1 VAGLGSSTRDGLADR
16 AVTFHFLNM
25 LCCDM
30 DSVRLR
36 IIHLMDA
43 SNVFSVSGSGVV
55 DGQRIAFAKAACA
68 KYVLTNS

>member
-1 VAGLGSSTRDGLADR
+1 
-16 AVTFHFLNM
+16 
-25 LCCDM
+25 M

-43 SNVFSVSGSGVV
+43 SNVLAVSGSGPF